1 MKAHLP
7 NSELPKGEKSVIFS
21 AGQRFFKCFFVFE
34 LLKSSF
40 VWKYQTWHFW
50 YKNMELTFIT
60 FTDHDAERESK

>member
-1 MKAHLP
+1 MKVHLP
-7 NSELPKGEKSVIFS
+7 NSELPKGEKNVIFS

-50 YKNMELTFIT
+50 YIT
-60 FTDHDAERESK
+60 LSKECVLCLVGRNLVLK